1 MRRLLT
7 ILLIVAVVGA
17 ASLAPAVTHRY
28 VATDGNDANGGTN
41 FDDAWLTLAKAA
53 NTVAADTHIWI
64 KAGTYSTEDVTG
76 GATGAVFQIDTA
88 GGATTPII
96 WEGYNAT
103 TGTFGGDG
111 TFECVVISAG
121 PNALTSA
128 VNTSVVGAQHNVFK
142 NMSFILASSHGA
154 NLGTNDDAFF
164 DSCYFGNNSGSGLVA
179 DDRIVI
185 FNCVAELNGAEGF
198 GIDSFNLI
206 VNSIAKNNTS
216 YGVSPR
222 VSWLSNCLFFDN
234 GTANF
239 LGGSASGTQT
249 GVFNC
254 TFDGGG
260 AAIGASGAAAYS
272 VLVNNVFYDCTVGIV
287 GASGSENTVASKNN
301 LFFSNDTDRTNWPSD
316 ASDIAADPLFVDA
329 ANNDYRLKGSSPALI
344 AGADAAL
351 IDGITSRSY
360 SHIGAMAP
368 AWLPSIH
375 ADGGQLITLTATV
388 TTVGIPANSL
398 YLQLDPTND
407 HGTSNTSSAAGATA
421 TTALVATG
429 TVGGAVESHLVP
441 WSIKSH
447 SDVGTWTLDS
457 VSVNVAGTV
466 RTLDLTNYTWEGSG
480 GGTTVIVI
488 DD

>member
-1 MRRLLT
+1 MKRLLT

-17 ASLAPAVTHRY
+17 ASVAPAPVYY
-28 VATDGNDANGGTN
+28 VGAGGNDGNDGL
-41 FDDAWLTLAKAA
+41 DADKAFLTLGKAFQ
-53 NTVAADTHIWI
+53 TVAAGDKVWA
-64 KAGTYSTEDVTG
+64 KNDKTYTAQDD
-76 GATGAVFQIDTA
+76 ATGAIGAIITA
-88 GGATTPII
+88 GTSTNPII
-96 WEGYNAT
+96 FEGYVST
-103 TGTFGGDG
+103 TGTFQGDG
-111 TFECVVISAG
+111 TFACVTLDAGTNGLTNCINSALAISIYYTFRNFRFTGGSGDGVGLDAEYSTVWYNCRFDNNGGNGIYLGINDKIVLCWADNNTGYGIRTNYTSAAYVCRVFSNGSIGIYVNTGSPIVHCISYGNSGDQIVLGSNSVVEGCVV
-121 PNALTSA
+121 
-128 VNTSVVGAQHNVFK
+128 
-142 NMSFILASSHGA
+142 
-154 NLGTNDDAFF
+154 
-164 DSCYFGNNSGSGLVA
+164 
-179 DDRIVI
+179 
-185 FNCVAELNGAEGF
+185 
-198 GIDSFNLI
+198 
-206 VNSIAKNNTS
+206 
-216 YGVSPR
+216 
-222 VSWLSNCLFFDN
+222 
-234 GTANF
+234 
-239 LGGSASGTQT
+239 
-249 GVFNC
+249 
-254 TFDGGG
+254 DGGG
-260 AAIGASGAAAYS
+260 ATKGMDSGFFGAGVYNSII
-272 VLVNNVFYDCTVGIV
+272 YDCTVGITGTGGTEQIV
-287 GASGSENTVASKNN
+287 LSLNN
-301 LFFSNDTDRTNWPSD
+301 LFFSNDTDVTNWPTD
-316 ASDIAADPLFVDA
+316 PSDITGQDPLFVNSA
-329 ANNDYRLKGSSPALI
+329 INDYRLKGISPALI

>member
-1 MRRLLT
+1 MKQLLT

-17 ASLAPAVTHRY
+17 ASLAP
-28 VATDGNDANGGTN
+28 
-41 FDDAWLTLAKAA
+41 
-53 NTVAADTHIWI
+53 
-64 KAGTYSTEDVTG
+64 
-76 GATGAVFQIDTA
+76 
-88 GGATTPII
+88 GATTYYCDVTSGDDSDDGLSEGNAFASIAKCMDVAAAGDTFYIKGGVSYTLQDGVTGTIGTCQTSGGNNSPISFI
-96 WEGYNAT
+96 GYT
-103 TGTFGGDG
+103 STITDGTFG
-111 TFECVVISAG
+111 CVTLDCTS
-121 PNALTSA
+121 NSLTNCIDDA
-128 VNTSVVGAQHNVFK
+128 
-142 NMSFILASSHGA
+142 A
-154 NLGTNDDAFF
+154 NLYYHFRYFTFTGASGAGVEGGDSWSFYLCHFF
-164 DSCYFGNNSGSGLVA
+164 NNSGTGLTIQRYSIVEQCRLNNNSSYGIDAGAYGTLIKNSMIYANGAAGVYFDGQGCFLEGSVLYANTTQNVLVA
-179 DDRIVI
+179 
-185 FNCVAELNGAEGF
+185 LH
-198 GIDSFNLI
+198 
-206 VNSIAKNNTS
+206 NNTFS
-216 YGVSPR
+216 RCV
-222 VSWLSNCLFFDN
+222 
-234 GTANF
+234 
-239 LGGSASGTQT
+239 
-249 GVFNC
+249 
-254 TFDGGG
+254 FDGGG
-260 AAIGASGAAAYS
+260 SIIGATF
-272 VLVNNVFYDCTVGIV
+272 NNNRIMMQVDNCIIYDCTTGM
-287 GASGSENTVASKNN
+287 NHVAAGNLYADIAFNN
-301 LFFSNDTDRTNWPSD
+301 LYYSNDTDRTNFP
-316 ASDIAADPLFVDA
+316 AGPNDITGQDPLFVDA

-344 AGADAAL
+344 AGSDAAL

-360 SHIGAMAP
+360 NHIGAMAP
-368 AWLPSIH
+368 QWIPSIH